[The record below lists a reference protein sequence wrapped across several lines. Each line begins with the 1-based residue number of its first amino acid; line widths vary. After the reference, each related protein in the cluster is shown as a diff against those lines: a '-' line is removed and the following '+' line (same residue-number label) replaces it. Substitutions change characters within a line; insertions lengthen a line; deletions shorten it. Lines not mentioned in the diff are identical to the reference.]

1 VRKNMS
7 ITPQEIVDKAFSTKF
22 RGYDKE
28 EVDEFLD
35 KIYIDYEELTRYKDE
50 TERYIKRLE
59 ERLSYY
65 TNDIPKRTVTND
77 EKQEQEPETMNDS
90 IFY

>member
-1 VRKNMS
+1 MS
-7 ITPQEIVDKAFSTKF
+7 ITPQDIVDKVFSTKF

-35 KIYIDYEELTRYKDE
+35 KIYIDYEELVRYKGE
-50 TERYIKRLE
+50 AELYIKKLE
-59 ERLSYY
+59 ERLSDY
-65 TNDIPKRTVTND
+65 TTDILKRTVTN
-77 EKQEQEPETMNDS
+77 EQEPEAINDS

>member
-1 VRKNMS
+1 MS
-7 ITPQEIVDKAFSTKF
+7 ITPQDIVDKVFSTKF

-35 KIYIDYEELTRYKDE
+35 KIYIDYEELVRYKDE

-59 ERLSYY
+59 ERLSDY
-65 TNDIPKRTVTND
+65 TTDIPKRTVTN
-77 EKQEQEPETMNDS
+77 EQEPEAIHDS

>member
-1 VRKNMS
+1 MS

-59 ERLSYY
+59 ERLTYY

-77 EKQEQEPETMNDS
+77 QEQEPEAINDS

>member
-1 VRKNMS
+1 MS
-7 ITPQEIVDKAFSTKF
+7 ITPQDIVDKVFATKF

-35 KIYIDYEELTRYKDE
+35 KIYIDYEKLVRYKDE
-50 TERYIKRLE
+50 TEPYIKRLE

-77 EKQEQEPETMNDS
+77 EKQEQEPEAIHDS

>member
-1 VRKNMS
+1 MS
-7 ITPQEIVDKAFSTKF
+7 ITPQDIVDKVFSTKF

-35 KIYIDYEELTRYKDE
+35 KIYIDYEELVRYKDE

-59 ERLSYY
+59 ECLSYY
-65 TNDIPKRTVTND
+65 TNDIPKRTVTN
-77 EKQEQEPETMNDS
+77 EQEPEAIHDS

>member
-77 EKQEQEPETMNDS
+77 QEQEPEAMNDS

>member
-1 VRKNMS
+1 MS
-7 ITPQEIVDKAFSTKF
+7 ITPQDIVDKVFSTKF

-35 KIYIDYEELTRYKDE
+35 KIYFELEELIRYKEE
-50 TERYIKRLE
+50 TELYIKKLE

-65 TNDIPKRTVTND
+65 TNDIPKRTVTN
-77 EKQEQEPETMNDS
+77 EQEPEAINDS
-90 IFY
+90 NFY

>member
-1 VRKNMS
+1 MIRCKN
-7 ITPQEIVDKAFSTKF
+7 
-22 RGYDKE
+22 
-28 EVDEFLD
+28 
-35 KIYIDYEELTRYKDE
+35 E
-50 TERYIKRLE
+50 TELYIKKLE

-77 EKQEQEPETMNDS
+77 QEPEAITDS

>member
-1 VRKNMS
+1 MS

-35 KIYIDYEELTRYKDE
+35 KIYIDYEELVRYKDE

-59 ERLSYY
+59 KRLSYY

-77 EKQEQEPETMNDS
+77 EKQEQEPEAMNDS

>member
-1 VRKNMS
+1 MP
-7 ITPQEIVDKAFSTKF
+7 ITPQDIVDKVFSTKF

-35 KIYIDYEELTRYKDE
+35 KIYIDYEELVRCKDE
-50 TERYIKRLE
+50 TECYIKKLE

-65 TNDIPKRTVTND
+65 TTDIPKRTVTN
-77 EKQEQEPETMNDS
+77 EQEPEAMNDS

>member
-1 VRKNMS
+1 MS
-7 ITPQEIVDKAFSTKF
+7 ITPQDIVDKVFSTKF

-35 KIYIDYEELTRYKDE
+35 KIYIDYEELVRNKDE

-77 EKQEQEPETMNDS
+77 QEKVSEAINNDS

>member
-1 VRKNMS
+1 MS

-77 EKQEQEPETMNDS
+77 QEQEPEAINDS

>member
-1 VRKNMS
+1 MS
-7 ITPQEIVDKAFSTKF
+7 ITPQDIVDKAFSTKF

-50 TERYIKRLE
+50 MERYIKRLE

-77 EKQEQEPETMNDS
+77 EKQEQEPEAMNDS

>member
-1 VRKNMS
+1 MS
-7 ITPQEIVDKAFSTKF
+7 ITPQEIVDKAFSTNF

-77 EKQEQEPETMNDS
+77 QEQEPEAMNDS

>member
-1 VRKNMS
+1 MS
-7 ITPQEIVDKAFSTKF
+7 ITPQDIVDKVFSTKF

-35 KIYIDYEELTRYKDE
+35 KIYIDYEELVRYKDE

-65 TNDIPKRTVTND
+65 TNDISKRTVTND
-77 EKQEQEPETMNDS
+77 QEKVSEAINNDS

>member
-77 EKQEQEPETMNDS
+77 QEQEPEAINDS

>member
-1 VRKNMS
+1 MS
-7 ITPQEIVDKAFSTKF
+7 ITPQDIVDKVFSTKF

-35 KIYIDYEELTRYKDE
+35 KIYIDYEELVRYKDE
-50 TERYIKRLE
+50 TELYIKRLE
-59 ERLSYY
+59 ERLSDY
-65 TNDIPKRTVTND
+65 TTDILKRTVTN
-77 EKQEQEPETMNDS
+77 EQEPEAINDS

>member
-1 VRKNMS
+1 MS
-7 ITPQEIVDKAFSTKF
+7 ITPQDIVDKAFSTKF

-50 TERYIKRLE
+50 TERYIKRLK
-59 ERLSYY
+59 ERLSFY

-77 EKQEQEPETMNDS
+77 QEQEPEAMNDS

>member
-1 VRKNMS
+1 MA
-7 ITPQEIVDKAFSTKF
+7 ITPQDIVDKVFSTKF

-35 KIYIDYEELTRYKDE
+35 KIYIDYEELVRYKDE

-59 ERLSYY
+59 ERLSDY
-65 TNDIPKRTVTND
+65 TTDILKRTVTN
-77 EKQEQEPETMNDS
+77 EQEPEAINDS

>member
-1 VRKNMS
+1 MS
-7 ITPQEIVDKAFSTKF
+7 ITPQDIVDKVFSTKF
-22 RGYDKE
+22 RGYDQE

-65 TNDIPKRTVTND
+65 TNDIPKRTVTN
-77 EKQEQEPETMNDS
+77 EQEPEAINDS

>member
-1 VRKNMS
+1 MS
-7 ITPQEIVDKAFSTKF
+7 ITPQEISDKAFSRKF
-22 RGYDKE
+22 RGYNKE

-35 KIYIDYEELTRYKDE
+35 KIYFDYEELIRYKDE
-50 TERYIKRLE
+50 TELYIKKLE

-65 TNDIPKRTVTND
+65 TNDIPKRTVTN
-77 EKQEQEPETMNDS
+77 EQEPEAMNDS

>member
-1 VRKNMS
+1 MS
-7 ITPQEIVDKAFSTKF
+7 ITPQDIVDKVFSTKF

-35 KIYIDYEELTRYKDE
+35 KTYIDYEELVRCKDE
-50 TERYIKRLE
+50 TERYIKKLE

-65 TNDIPKRTVTND
+65 TTDIPKRTVTN
-77 EKQEQEPETMNDS
+77 EQEPEAINDS

>member
-1 VRKNMS
+1 MS

-77 EKQEQEPETMNDS
+77 EKQEQEQEPEAINDS

>member
-1 VRKNMS
+1 MS
-7 ITPQEIVDKAFSTKF
+7 ITPQEIVDKAFSIKF

-35 KIYIDYEELTRYKDE
+35 KVYIDYEELTRYKDE

-59 ERLSYY
+59 VRLSDY

-77 EKQEQEPETMNDS
+77 QEQEPEAMNDS

>member
-1 VRKNMS
+1 MS

-65 TNDIPKRTVTND
+65 TNDIPKRTVTN
-77 EKQEQEPETMNDS
+77 EQEPEAMNDS

>member
-1 VRKNMS
+1 MY
-7 ITPQEIVDKAFSTKF
+7 DKVFSTKF

-35 KIYIDYEELTRYKDE
+35 KIYIDYEELVRYKDE

-65 TNDIPKRTVTND
+65 TNDIPKRTVTS
-77 EKQEQEPETMNDS
+77 EQEPEAINDS

>member
-1 VRKNMS
+1 MS
-7 ITPQEIVDKAFSTKF
+7 ITPQDIVDKVFSTKF
-22 RGYDKE
+22 RGYDQE

-35 KIYIDYEELTRYKDE
+35 KIYIDYEELVRYKDK

-77 EKQEQEPETMNDS
+77 QEKVSEAINNDS

>member
-1 VRKNMS
+1 MS

-22 RGYDKE
+22 LGYDKE

-77 EKQEQEPETMNDS
+77 QEQEPEAMNDS